1 MKEPSLTKAGL
12 FGTKNK
18 KAPYYP
24 HIISEE
30 IQMTRVKTSLMI
42 PILLFSLIGC
52 AQGPIA
58 PSAATTTFTPD
69 VDGTLTA
76 IAAGLASPTPWIA
89 GTETALA
96 DLTPTPW
103 IPGTETALANL
114 TPTPWI
120 PGTETALAV
129 ASSTPTPL
137 PLPTFDFS
145 ATATFPPPAL
155 EEGTFSPVFYGSNS
169 FLLLG
174 GFSRDQG
181 WISAEN
187 AFAYVNNEVEYDFFN
202 PRGSFKL
209 RGSTLELSPTCRYHF
224 MRSSAS
230 LPESMVGVASG
241 WVTEQREIRELAS
254 NDPAYIQA
262 VTEWFQSRGTPPGE
276 IRITRILQADLEG
289 DGVNEVLVS
298 ATYFKDTSGHMTET
312 GDYSVIL
319 MRKVSGNQVL
329 TIPLISEYYV
339 SSAPELSYPKT
350 YTLAE
355 AIDLNQDGI
364 LEVVVDVSRWEGGGA
379 IVFRVDGQNVREVLR
394 AIC

>member
-1 MKEPSLTKAGL
+1 
-12 FGTKNK
+12 
-18 KAPYYP
+18 
-24 HIISEE
+24 
-30 IQMTRVKTSLMI
+30 MTRVKTSLMI
-42 PILLFSLIGC
+42 LVLLFSLIGC

-58 PSAATTTFTPD
+58 PSAATATFTPD

-103 IPGTETALANL
+103 VSGTETALANL

-137 PLPTFDFS
+137 PLPTSDFS
-145 ATATFPPPAL
+145 ATATLPPPVF
-155 EEGTFSPVFYGSNS
+155 EEGSFSPVFYGSSS

-174 GFSRDQG
+174 GVRQDQG
-181 WISAEN
+181 WVAAEN
-187 AFAYVNNEVEYDFFN
+187 AFAYVNNEAEYDFFN
-202 PRGSFKL
+202 PRGSIKL
-209 RGSTLELSPTCRYHF
+209 RGSMLEFSPTCKQYF
-224 MRSSAS
+224 MRSAVV
-230 LPESMVGVASG
+230 LPESMVGVAGG
-241 WVTEQREIRELAS
+241 WVTGKRETRDLS
-254 NDPAYIQA
+254 PNDSAYMQA
-262 VTEWFQSRGTPPGE
+262 VTEWFQSKGTPAGK
-276 IRITRILQADLEG
+276 IHITRILQTDIEG
-289 DGVNEVLVS
+289 DGVNEVLLS
-298 ATYFKDTSGHMTET
+298 ATYFKDESGHMTET
-312 GDYSVIL
+312 GDYSVVL

-355 AIDLNQDGI
+355 AIDLNQDGN
-364 LEVVVDVSRWEGGGA
+364 LEVVVDVSRWEGAGA

>member
-1 MKEPSLTKAGL
+1 MKEPSLIKAGL

-42 PILLFSLIGC
+42 LILLFSLIGC

-58 PSAATTTFTPD
+58 PSAATATFTPD

-96 DLTPTPW
+96 
-103 IPGTETALANL
+103 NL

-120 PGTETALAV
+120 PGTETALAI
-129 ASSTPTPL
+129 ASASPTL
-137 PLPTFDFS
+137 PALPTFDFS
-145 ATATFPPPAL
+145 ATATLPPPAF
-155 EEGTFSPVFYGSNS
+155 EEGTFSPVFYGSSS

-187 AFAYVNNEVEYDFFN
+187 AFAYINNEAEYDFFN

-209 RGSTLELSPTCRYHF
+209 RGSTLELSPACRYHF

-241 WVTEQREIRELAS
+241 WVTEQREIRELTS

-262 VTEWFQSRGTPPGE
+262 VTEWFQSRGGQGGESTGVRAFPTQKSRTGAVAWSEDRPIPGCH
-276 IRITRILQADLEG
+276 RPTARSSPR
-289 DGVNEVLVS
+289 GV
-298 ATYFKDTSGHMTET
+298 
-312 GDYSVIL
+312 
-319 MRKVSGNQVL
+319 
-329 TIPLISEYYV
+329 
-339 SSAPELSYPKT
+339 PK
-350 YTLAE
+350 
-355 AIDLNQDGI
+355 
-364 LEVVVDVSRWEGGGA
+364 R
-379 IVFRVDGQNVREVLR
+379 
-394 AIC
+394 